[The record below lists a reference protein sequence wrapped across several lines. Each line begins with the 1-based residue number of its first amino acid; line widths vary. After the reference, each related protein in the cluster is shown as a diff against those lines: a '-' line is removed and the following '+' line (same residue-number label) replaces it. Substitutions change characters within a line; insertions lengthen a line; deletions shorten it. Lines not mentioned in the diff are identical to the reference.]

1 MMKLIL
7 TKDVSGLGEP
17 GDVVE
22 VKPGYGRN
30 YLVPNGLAVQ
40 WTKGGEKQI
49 ETLKK
54 AIKGREIRD
63 AKHAAEIKV
72 TVEALKVSIPA
83 KVGKDGKLFGSVGVA
98 DIVAAIEAAGGPKL
112 DRKSIS
118 LEHPF
123 KTAGSHEVEA
133 VLLEDVT
140 ATVKLDIVPA

>member
-17 GDVVE
+17 GDIVE

-30 YLVPNGLAVQ
+30 FLVPNGLAVL
-40 WTKGGEKQI
+40 WTKGAEKQV
-49 ETLKK
+49 EVLKK

-63 AKHAAEIKV
+63 AKQAIEIKGA
-72 TVEALKVSIPA
+72 VEALKVSISA

-98 DIVAAIEAAGGPKL
+98 DIVTAIEAAGGPKL
-112 DRKSIS
+112 DRKSIE

-123 KTAGSHEVEA
+123 KTAGAHEV
-133 VLLEDVT
+133 VVNLIDGVS
-140 ATVKLDIVPA
+140 ATVTLDVVPA